1 MKNGALRRRRISVG
15 AVLVLMMV
23 GLTLSSLLTTSAGA
37 TESAQDGGEVP
48 GAASTAVTAPTS
60 FGRSAEPIPEEQP
73 AVEVSH
79 EADQDVLSYWTR
91 ERMAAA
97 RPLDTDVADDPA
109 QEQPVVADGDGS
121 SSSSTDPAGMT
132 EPVAPAADGGAAP
145 PARTMGKLFFNGYEA
160 GNAYCS
166 ASVLNTPS
174 KSVIITAAHCVYS
187 SEEGWAKDAVFVPDY
202 DRAQADPDPVG
213 VWTVRSIRT
222 FNSWRADQTDYSS
235 DVAYVTLNNGGDANK
250 PVVDVVGGYGLAWG
264 GSHVFRATI
273 FGYPT
278 NKTTPDGRGSVYSC
292 VRTTEQSEDKVR
304 VEGCDFGMG
313 ASGGPWLY
321 RYDEA
326 SRLGYVRS
334 VTALWRPLGGVNRGP
349 YFTEAV
355 KTMLDAT
362 AGD

>member
-109 QEQPVVADGDGS
+109 QEQPVVADVDGS

-132 EPVAPAADGGAAP
+132 EPVAPAADGGAVP

>member
-1 MKNGALRRRRISVG
+1 
-15 AVLVLMMV
+15 
-23 GLTLSSLLTTSAGA
+23 
-37 TESAQDGGEVP
+37 
-48 GAASTAVTAPTS
+48 
-60 FGRSAEPIPEEQP
+60 
-73 AVEVSH
+73 
-79 EADQDVLSYWTR
+79 
-91 ERMAAA
+91 
-97 RPLDTDVADDPA
+97 
-109 QEQPVVADGDGS
+109 
-121 SSSSTDPAGMT
+121 
-132 EPVAPAADGGAAP
+132 
-145 PARTMGKLFFNGYEA
+145 
-160 GNAYCS
+160 
-166 ASVLNTPS
+166 
-174 KSVIITAAHCVYS
+174 VIITAAHCVYS

-292 VRTTEQSEDKVR
+292 VRTTERSEDKVR

-326 SRLGYVRS
+326 TELGYVRS
-334 VTALWRPLGGVNRGP
+334 VTSLWRPLGGANRGP